1 MKKLNYFL
9 SALLS
14 AISLLNFPSFLHA
27 KEIQNKSGVKVSKI
41 ETKDAVQIKEIFDKK
56 DKNNIFID
64 VREPFE
70 WKDGIIPNS
79 LKISLGS
86 IPKAIEKLDKNKNYI
101 LVCRSG
107 NRSSNAAKTMKK
119 AGFNNLTNFQGGMI
133 SWNRNKFP
141 ITK

>member
-9 SALLS
+9 SAFLS
-14 AISLLNFPSFLHA
+14 AISFLNFPSFLHA
-27 KEIQNKSGVKVSKI
+27 KEIQNNSGVKVSKI

-86 IPKAIEKLDKNKNYI
+86 IPTAIEKLDKNKNYI
-101 LVCRSG
+101 LGYC
-107 NRSSNAAKTMKK
+107 
-119 AGFNNLTNFQGGMI
+119 
-133 SWNRNKFP
+133 P
-141 ITK
+141 